1 MIGKSQATKRT
12 KSILSRKIFTTF
24 TTIRKK
30 NNELV
35 TKRYF

>member
-12 KSILSRKIFTTF
+12 KSILSRKIFKTF
-24 TTIRKK
+24 ITIRKK

>member
-1 MIGKSQATKRT
+1 MIGKTQAIKRT
-12 KSILSRKIFTTF
+12 KSILSRKIFKTF

>member
-12 KSILSRKIFTTF
+12 KSILSRKIFIAF

-30 NNELV
+30 NNKLV
-35 TKRYF
+35 TRRYF

>member
-12 KSILSRKIFTTF
+12 KSILPRKIFITF

-30 NNELV
+30 NSKLV
-35 TKRYF
+35 IKRYF

>member
-12 KSILSRKIFTTF
+12 KSILPRKIFIAF

>member
-12 KSILSRKIFTTF
+12 KSILSRKIFITF
-24 TTIRKK
+24 ATISKK